1 MDDEAAETPA
11 ETEKKPK
18 DKKDKEKK
26 EKKDKK
32 EKKEAEDGKKRS
44 KEKDGEKPKK
54 EKKEKKEDVIEHVD
68 IPRAS
73 IDNVSADLDLDIQ
86 SPYNSVQE
94 ETRRSIGSANELH
107 SGGEQIA
114 IDAFMQEAEVAEEA
128 DVAEG
133 FAPQVQIDETVGD
146 GQDTVDDATAE
157 QDGDN
162 GHDAEATDALRS
174 KEDKKSN
181 KDKSKK
187 VKKDKKDKKEK
198 KEDETRDLDVQRP
211 SIDNFS
217 ADQDLDIQAPVD
229 SIQEDTRRPASS
241 AQASDLRSGGEADAF
256 MQEAEGAVGDGQH
269 QHHAREEQEGG
280 TGEEGKKSKKD
291 KSKKAKKEK
300 KEKKEKHI
308 DESENVLQSGGE
320 EEPLMQEE
328 IPLPEGVDIMDL
340 EAIALRGPI
349 KLGAGDDI
357 NIPERVN
364 QTPKRFTLTGKEM
377 VRKCTRCD
385 LLWDGTAIV
394 CPHCRS
400 SLSDSIL
407 QAFRRYDVDS
417 SGRLDG
423 KELRMAVRELGWDTK
438 QDVLDRWARLGGL
451 QGLSLAEFE
460 NLVASGKLGKKT
472 FKSSKGTASQA
483 VQDEERQMLQM
494 AAGANLQLS
503 TAGRQGRR
511 M

>member
-1 MDDEAAETPA
+1 MIILD
-11 ETEKKPK
+11 
-18 DKKDKEKK
+18 
-26 EKKDKK
+26 
-32 EKKEAEDGKKRS
+32 S
-44 KEKDGEKPKK
+44 KNTWIFEWFMCEILFCIQDGEKPKK

-340 EAIALRGPI
+340 EAIALRGRRQRASA
-349 KLGAGDDI
+349 KLVRLFGD
-357 NIPERVN
+357 
-364 QTPKRFTLTGKEM
+364 
-377 VRKCTRCD
+377 
-385 LLWDGTAIV
+385 
-394 CPHCRS
+394 
-400 SLSDSIL
+400 
-407 QAFRRYDVDS
+407 
-417 SGRLDG
+417 
-423 KELRMAVRELGWDTK
+423 
-438 QDVLDRWARLGGL
+438 
-451 QGLSLAEFE
+451 
-460 NLVASGKLGKKT
+460 
-472 FKSSKGTASQA
+472 
-483 VQDEERQMLQM
+483 
-494 AAGANLQLS
+494 
-503 TAGRQGRR
+503 
-511 M
+511 